1 MKENLDIIAPK
12 ILIDFNSSI
21 NTGIFPTNQK
31 LADVSPIFK
40 DENKHFKVNYRPI
53 SILPALSKISEK
65 LMSHQIEKYM
75 KDKLSIYQC
84 GFRKGMSAQNC
95 LLFMIENWRKSLDKK
110 GKAGMVLTDLSKAFD
125 CLLTHDLL
133 IAKLSAYG
141 FDYLSLKLVYSYL
154 SDRFQTYKSHA
165 LSGISNYMTFK
176 QRQTTMK
183 SFILSQFGY
192 CPLVWMFHST
202 KLNNR
207 INKIH
212 ERAL

>member
-31 LADVSPIFK
+31 LVDVSPIFK

-125 CLLTHDLL
+125 CLTHDLL

-154 SDRFQTYKSHA
+154 SDR
-165 LSGISNYMTFK
+165 L
-176 QRQTTMK
+176 QR
-183 SFILSQFGY
+183 
-192 CPLVWMFHST
+192 V
-202 KLNNR
+202 R
-207 INKIH
+207 INASFSSWRDIIFGVPQGSILGPDLFNIYTGDLFLFLLLDIANYAGFPLTAVK
-212 ERAL
+212 